1 MIFIVNAGNRA
12 MFERDLLQMHR
23 QRKAVFVEG
32 LGWNVPVVND
42 LEIDRYDREDTTYLV
57 AKEDLGGPV
66 LASVRLLPT
75 IGPHLMIDLFPEACS
90 GETPRGPAIW
100 EVSRF
105 CATPTVRSRR
115 WRMQLLWEM
124 VCGVMETALLFDLD
138 EVTFAANRALL
149 PLMLNCGWH
158 AVPLGPTLPDGND
171 KVTAVRASITT
182 EGLRNVR
189 RRFGINGPVTRF
201 LTPPAR
207 IAA

>member
-1 MIFIVNAGNRA
+1 MIFIVNTGNRA
-12 MFERDLLQMHR
+12 LFERDLLLMHR

-32 LGWNVPVVND
+32 MGWKVPVVRD
-42 LEIDRYDREDTTYLV
+42 MEIDCYDREDTTYLL
-57 AKEDLGGPV
+57 AKEDLAGPV

-75 IGPHLMIDLFPEACS
+75 LGPHLMIDLFPEACR
-90 GETPRGPAIW
+90 GEAPRGPTTW

-105 CATPTVRSRR
+105 CTTPVLRNRRRRVR
-115 WRMQLLWEM
+115 LVWEM
-124 VCGVMETALLFDLD
+124 VCGVMETALLFDVD

-149 PLMLNCGWH
+149 PLVLNCGWH
-158 AVPLGPTLPDGND
+158 AALLGRSLPDGKD
-171 KVTAVRASITT
+171 LVTAVRATITP

-201 LTPPAR
+201 LAPPSR